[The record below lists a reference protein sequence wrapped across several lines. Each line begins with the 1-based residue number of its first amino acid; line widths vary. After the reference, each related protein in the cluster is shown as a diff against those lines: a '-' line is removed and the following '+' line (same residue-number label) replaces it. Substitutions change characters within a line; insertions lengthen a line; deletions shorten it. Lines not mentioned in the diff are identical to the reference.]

1 MLFGQDLDFM
11 PVPVRPMSAIDSADG
26 DLKQEPRCLQSA
38 ETGTGTDTVPR
49 FFYQPNNLSCVPFLY
64 TGEGG
69 NANNFLTELDCLNNC
84 FIGVNEETP
93 QEEEEDVHMIKQDP
107 SKLGKTTG
115 CMNGEASN
123 CNGTESDDKHEHL
136 TKKGD

>member
-11 PVPVRPMSAIDSADG
+11 PVP
-26 DLKQEPRCLQSA
+26 SA

-115 CMNGEASN
+115 VQFIFF
-123 CNGTESDDKHEHL
+123 DQI
-136 TKKGD
+136 